1 MKCNTRANSPS
12 GRITRNHSI
21 AQTTRNHSSAHLA
34 AKTLLASE
42 SSASFIMSILCTAL
56 KCQLSANLNVF
67 QPRSQGLSSNRPLG
81 RARRDPGLVWSRATL
96 TIENIRE
103 GSSVIR
109 QFVALRP
116 TLLRIVYIPAFI

>member
-1 MKCNTRANSPS
+1 MSYAVTTIKRVSSFTGSKPKSFSPRAKCRF
-12 GRITRNHSI
+12 
-21 AQTTRNHSSAHLA
+21 SADPEA
-34 AKTLLASE
+34 
-42 SSASFIMSILCTAL
+42 
-56 KCQLSANLNVF
+56 

-109 QFVALRP
+109 QFVALSFVA
-116 TLLRIVYIPAFI
+116 LRLTFISNSIYSGVYLKGLASLSRDNLPWS

>member
-1 MKCNTRANSPS
+1 MWVIWLNQGLGTIEMQYVDAVLTER
-12 GRITRNHSI
+12 RREHS
-21 AQTTRNHSSAHLA
+21 
-34 AKTLLASE
+34 E
-42 SSASFIMSILCTAL
+42 G
-56 KCQLSANLNVF
+56 LS

-109 QFVALRP
+109 QFVALSFVALRP
-116 TLLRIVYIPAFI
+116 TLFRIVYIPAFI

>member
-1 MKCNTRANSPS
+1 MIC
-12 GRITRNHSI
+12 
-21 AQTTRNHSSAHLA
+21 HLWEN
-34 AKTLLASE
+34 KLISFLLLPRSLRKSQMA
-42 SSASFIMSILCTAL
+42 
-56 KCQLSANLNVF
+56 

-109 QFVALRP
+109 QFVALSFVA
-116 TLLRIVYIPAFI
+116 LRLTFISNSIYSGVYLKGLASLSRDNLPWS